1 MDIKRVN
8 VELIKKKFEELS
20 NKSEEEKE
28 KRKEIQLLL
37 RLVYPLIADTKGK
50 EVLELY
56 TKLKEKDT
64 NSLKETEEFLEKIVK
79 SL

>member
-1 MDIKRVN
+1 MDIKRMN

-20 NKSEEEKE
+20 NKSEKKE
-28 KRKEIQLLL
+28 EIQLLL
-37 RLVYPLIADTKGK
+37 RLVYPLVADTKGK

-56 TKLKEKDT
+56 TKLKEEDT
-64 NSLKETEEFLEKIVK
+64 NSLKEAKEFLEKIVK

>member
-1 MDIKRVN
+1 MDLKRLN

-20 NKSEEEKE
+20 NKSEKE
-28 KRKEIQLLL
+28 KKKVTQLLL
-37 RLVYPLIADTKGK
+37 RLVYPLVADTKGR

-56 TKLKEKDT
+56 TKLKEDNT
-64 NSLKETEEFLEKIVK
+64 NSLEEVEEFLEKIVK

>member
-1 MDIKRVN
+1 MDVKRVN
-8 VELIKKKFEELS
+8 VELIKKKFGELS
-20 NKSEEEKE
+20 NKNGEEK
-28 KRKEIQLLL
+28 KKEIKLLL

-64 NSLKETEEFLEKIVK
+64 NSLKEIEEFLQEIVK

>member
-1 MDIKRVN
+1 MDIKRIN

-20 NKSEEEKE
+20 NKSGEEK
-28 KRKEIQLLL
+28 KKEIQLLL

-56 TKLKEKDT
+56 TKLKEEDT
-64 NSLKETEEFLEKIVK
+64 NSLKETEEFLERIVK

>member
-1 MDIKRVN
+1 MN

-20 NKSEEEKE
+20 NKSEKKE
-28 KRKEIQLLL
+28 EIQLLL
-37 RLVYPLIADTKGK
+37 RLVYPLVADTKGK

-56 TKLKEKDT
+56 TKLKEEDT
-64 NSLKETEEFLEKIVK
+64 NSLKEAKEFLEKIVK